1 MENSLF
7 PISISQVERT
17 DPINAMEVSK
27 FCVPSTFRQDMQV
40 RAVFRVLCDFGVAC
54 QSGPGGRIRS
64 AGLPKM
70 EEFAAKRR
78 GVVSVVLRSR
88 DSMA

>member
-54 QSGPGGRIRS
+54 QSGPGG
-64 AGLPKM
+64 
-70 EEFAAKRR
+70 E
-78 GVVSVVLRSR
+78 SVVQACQKWKSSLPSGEALSR
-88 DSMA
+88 LF